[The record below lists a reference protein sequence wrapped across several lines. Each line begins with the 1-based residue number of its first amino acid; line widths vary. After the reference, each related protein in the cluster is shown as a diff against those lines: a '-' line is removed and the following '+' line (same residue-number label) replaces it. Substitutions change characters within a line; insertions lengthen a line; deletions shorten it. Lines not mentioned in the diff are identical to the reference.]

1 MASTLDR
8 IAHEAGRLLKFV
20 AAMLAQEDGARNF
33 VGSLGWELP
42 PGVDDLGFAALD
54 LTAVVKKLEAL
65 EDAQSAN
72 ADDGVVAARFADLL
86 DEVIRTFSAL
96 RATVAGFSATGD
108 YLDKTQIK
116 REFLPRLSGLM
127 TSSRLSSTSPAAF
140 MLLQFFGVIT
150 VRHFPADP
158 TIFQVDHL
166 RAGFDWNALGRVF
179 TDPVGLLESRY
190 GWGTADFQGQE
201 FVTNLGAV
209 LEVFGEPVR
218 LRPLPRRVEE
228 QLAGV
233 MVPEADTSPAT
244 QLLLSIDR
252 SFDVTGQRD
261 VGISLYPLRASAA
274 GATDAGVAIAPYAHG
289 AEQLSVGL
297 APQVTLEFDST
308 VALDSG
314 VALAFRPGR
323 SPKLKGGLLGDG
335 GVVDSL
341 DGHALLRLKLAPTA
355 GERLTLLSFPGG
367 GLVDVASIAFSGGID
382 VAQGKLSPSFGAK
395 LSGGRA
401 AIKPGESDSFLSSIL
416 PANGVEL
423 DFDVGMRW
431 SATGGMTFEG
441 SASAAIDFPL
451 HVSIGPLR
459 IDGLHVALSPSEAG
473 IGLETSFAASTSLG
487 PLAVAIDRVGA
498 QAMLAF
504 HDGNLGPIDLAL
516 GFKPPSGIGL
526 AVDVPGVASGGGFL
540 FHDAATFTYAGVMQL
555 SIYEQL
561 TLTAFGLIATR
572 MPDGSRG
579 YSLVVFITADDFRP
593 IQLGMGF
600 TLLGIGGMVA
610 IHRTFDAD
618 FLREGIKNDTLGT
631 LLFPR
636 DPVRNA
642 PAIISALAKAFPA
655 RSGSYLVGLLAKLGW
670 FTPTLVLMQVAIIV
684 EFGAR
689 KRLLVLGRVS
699 ALLPSPANDIVRITV
714 DTVGV
719 IDFDQGS
726 VAVDG
731 MLVDSRLAHAYAL
744 TGAMALRA
752 RWGAGPGSTFVLA
765 VGGLHPRFTPPSDV
779 PKLAR
784 IAIAFTSG
792 DNPRLTCAAYFAITA
807 NTVQFGARA
816 ELHAAAYGFSIDGD
830 IGYDVLVDIAPL
842 HFLAEFDAKVQLKHG
857 SSNLFSVSVEGALE
871 GPRPLRVS
879 GKASFSIFWCDFS
892 VRFDKTLVDGEKPPL
907 PAGVDLLAQLTAA
920 LADPASWSVRTASA
934 HGVALR
940 KLAAGTT
947 VVLDPLGTL
956 VVNQQ
961 IVPLNTAR
969 DVEVYGG
976 APVTGAR
983 RFHVDA
989 ALQGQGRPA
998 EPVRGRFSP
1007 AQYFALS
1014 DDEKL
1019 AAPSFEEMDS
1029 GIVFGGGG
1037 ARFDEVVAAP
1047 LVYESLVLDTL
1058 PQPASRDPRYTLGAA
1073 QLLLHVRTG
1082 SVARAPLRRTG
1093 PARFRLAGAPRAAAL
1108 VAPTFRI
1115 VPLDEGAPAAVAPG
1129 TQSWSEYR
1137 SALARLNRGAADW
1150 QVVPAYEL
1158 AG

>member
-1 MASTLDR
+1 M
-8 IAHEAGRLLKFV
+8 
-20 AAMLAQEDGARNF
+20 
-33 VGSLGWELP
+33 
-42 PGVDDLGFAALD
+42 
-54 LTAVVKKLEAL
+54 
-65 EDAQSAN
+65 
-72 ADDGVVAARFADLL
+72 
-86 DEVIRTFSAL
+86 
-96 RATVAGFSATGD
+96 
-108 YLDKTQIK
+108 
-116 REFLPRLSGLM
+116 
-127 TSSRLSSTSPAAF
+127 
-140 MLLQFFGVIT
+140 
-150 VRHFPADP
+150 
-158 TIFQVDHL
+158 
-166 RAGFDWNALGRVF
+166 
-179 TDPVGLLESRY
+179 
-190 GWGTADFQGQE
+190 
-201 FVTNLGAV
+201 
-209 LEVFGEPVR
+209 
-218 LRPLPRRVEE
+218 
-228 QLAGV
+228 
-233 MVPEADTSPAT
+233 
-244 QLLLSIDR
+244 
-252 SFDVTGQRD
+252 
-261 VGISLYPLRASAA
+261 A
-274 GATDAGVAIAPYAHG
+274 GA
-289 AEQLSVGL
+289 
-297 APQVTLEFDST
+297 
-308 VALDSG
+308 
-314 VALAFRPGR
+314 
-323 SPKLKGGLLGDG
+323 
-335 GVVDSL
+335 
-341 DGHALLRLKLAPTA
+341 
-355 GERLTLLSFPGG
+355 
-367 GLVDVASIAFSGGID
+367 
-382 VAQGKLSPSFGAK
+382 
-395 LSGGRA
+395 
-401 AIKPGESDSFLSSIL
+401 
-416 PANGVEL
+416 
-423 DFDVGMRW
+423 
-431 SATGGMTFEG
+431 
-441 SASAAIDFPL
+441 
-451 HVSIGPLR
+451 IGPLA
-459 IDGLHVALSPSEAG
+459 IVMDGVGFELVANFPD
-473 IGLETSFAASTSLG
+473 
-487 PLAVAIDRVGA
+487 PPN
-498 QAMLAF
+498 
-504 HDGNLGPIDLAL
+504 GNLGPLDV
-516 GFKPPSGIGL
+516 GFHFKPPSGIGL

-579 YSLVVFITADDFRP
+579 YSIVVFITADDFRP

-610 IHRTFDAD
+610 INRTFDEN

-670 FTPTLVLMQVAIIV
+670 FTPTLVLMQVAVIV

-830 IGYDVLVDIAPL
+830 IGYDVLVAIAPL

-969 DVEVYGG
+969 DIEVYGG

-989 ALQGQGRPA
+989 ALQAQGRPA

-1037 ARFDEVVAAP
+1037 TRFDEVVAAP

-1093 PARFRLAGAPRAAAL
+1093 PARFRVAAAPRAAAL
-1108 VAPTFRI
+1108 VTPTFRI
-1115 VPLDEGAPAAVAPG
+1115 VPLAEGAPAAVAPG
-1129 TQSWSEYR
+1129 THSWSEYR
-1137 SALARLNRGAADW
+1137 TALAKLNRGAADW